1 MVTTIN
7 TRIRQ
12 RLDTFTNWLTR
23 GVELLPGEI
32 AIVRISDLSDLPANT
47 KDVVKAPAVLMKV
60 GEASI
65 TGGTKSFSELP
76 WLSAKASDVYD
87 WAKTER
93 AEDISISV
101 VTGSG
106 TSVYP
111 VSDTLSNW
119 LKTIN
124 NKATANAAQLASTS
138 ANITA
143 ALEALDSVE
152 EGTGNFVLAV
162 TQTDGKVTVTK
173 GNITDAD
180 IPEIMSSKIIV
191 AAGSN
196 EQNKITLDTKIE
208 NIDAEIAALRSL
220 NAGHTDEQIN
230 ELINTKVS
238 TLNAASPVI
247 PSTGTTTALAFID
260 DISQTNGLIL
270 ATKKALPLGAEGGVA
285 KHDDL
290 INLSAAVSSNTSNIE
305 SISAAIAGGV
315 HFIGT
320 LVAPDLSKITDPS
333 NAAWVIA
340 TVTIEGLATPYTAA
354 PGDIVIQGDKEYIWT
369 GNHWKELGDL
379 SRVGALET
387 KVQNLN
393 ISDLPV
399 EHNFITA
406 VSQAE
411 GQVSIQRAR
420 PTAANVSYGS
430 GSVSDELDSQGSR
443 LAITESKLEGVD
455 ESVIS
460 TIANEIDKLVY
471 AGANDTSETATSF
484 IDNITQTQGVIT
496 ATKKVLPTATSTVAG
511 ITTLDAVNGA
521 VSYSTFQALEQQ
533 ITTDVLSRVAAINSN
548 YLRFDGDEES
558 LFIGEDGSDEVI
570 FDCGGAPADE

>member
-32 AIVRISDLSDLPANT
+32 AIVRISDLSDLPTNT

-60 GEASI
+60 GEASV
-65 TGGTKSFSELP
+65 TGGTKAFSELP
-76 WLSAKASDVYD
+76 WLSAKASDVHD

-93 AEDISISV
+93 VEDISVSV

-111 VSDTLSNW
+111 VSDTLGNW

-143 ALEALDSVE
+143 ALEALDSIE
-152 EGTGNFVLAV
+152 EGTGSFVLAV
-162 TQTDGKVTVTK
+162 TQADGKVTVTK

-180 IPEIMSSKIIV
+180 IPELMSSKIIV
-191 AAGSN
+191 AAGGGG
-196 EQNKITLDTKIE
+196 QNKITLDTKIE
-208 NIDAEIAALRSL
+208 NIDAEITALKSL

-230 ELINTKVS
+230 ELISTKVN
-238 TLNAASPVI
+238 TLNVSSPVV
-247 PSTGTTTALAFID
+247 PSTGTTTSLTFID
-260 DISQTNGLIL
+260 DISQTNGLIS
-270 ATKKALPLGAEGGVA
+270 ATKKALPLGVAGGVA
-285 KHDDL
+285 KQDDL
-290 INLSAAVSSNTSNIE
+290 TNLVAAVSSNTTNIE
-305 SISAAIAGGV
+305 SINSAIAGGV

-320 LVAPDLSKITDPS
+320 LVTPELSKITEPS

-340 TVTIEGLATPYTAA
+340 TVTIEGRDTPYTAVA
-354 PGDIVIQGDKEYIWT
+354 GDIVIQGDKEYIWT
-369 GNHWKELGDL
+369 GDYWKELGDL

-393 ISDLPV
+393 INDSPV

-406 VSQAE
+406 ISQTE
-411 GQVSIQRAR
+411 GQISLQRAR
-420 PTAANVSYGS
+420 PTANDISYGNI
-430 GSVSDELDSQGSR
+430 SVGDELDSQGSR
-443 LAITESKLEGVD
+443 LAITEGKLDGID
-455 ESVIS
+455 SSVIS
-460 TIANEIDKLVY
+460 TISDEINKLVY
-471 AGANDTSETATSF
+471 TGADDTSETATSF
-484 IDNITQTQGVIT
+484 IDSVVQTQGVIT

-511 ITTLDAVNGA
+511 ITTLDAANGA
-521 VSYSTFQALEQQ
+521 VSYDTFQAFEQQ
-533 ITTDVLSRVAAINSN
+533 ISADILSRVAAISSN
-548 YLRFDGDEES
+548 YLRFDENEES
-558 LFIGEDGSDEVI
+558 LFVGEDGSDEII
-570 FDCGGAPADE
+570 FDCGGAPTGE